1 MVPAFSSAWNRR
13 LQGLEP
19 SSPGFGTIVS
29 KAWNRRIQGLEPS
42 YPLRGTGMK
51 PAQRLCKNT

>member
-13 LQGLEP
+13 L
-19 SSPGFGTIVS
+19 
-29 KAWNRRIQGLEPS
+29 QGLEPS